1 MELENLEIAPQDII
15 LNPFT
20 YTIVEEGKPEEND
33 NITPNLQNMPD
44 IQKQKLTQFLSTP
57 KFIKCLTQIS
67 ERLGLMREASKAEK
81 KEILK

>member
-20 YTIVEEGKPEEND
+20 YTIVEEGKQEEND
-33 NITPNLQNMPD
+33 TPNLQNMPD